1 MKTTICMSACSTL
14 TSIYRAQELAEPGD
28 QVVQCTV
35 SLHNAQHCTSI
46 ILMLMVLLTGQDY
59 SPTHVLM
66 GSLPEDAIADSE
78 CFTFSAIQD
87 NIGEG
92 TENFSVV
99 LQSVNNVM
107 ISGTGAIRV
116 ANDEMTISILESTPT
131 LEPVEGM
138 YMHACPFAIVFL

>member
-1 MKTTICMSACSTL
+1 
-14 TSIYRAQELAEPGD
+14 
-28 QVVQCTV
+28 
-35 SLHNAQHCTSI
+35 
-46 ILMLMVLLTGQDY
+46 MLMVLLTGQDY

-99 LQSVNNVM
+99 LQKANNVM

-131 LEPVEGM
+131 VESDPNVEGM
-138 YMHACPFAIVFL
+138 YMHACPLAIVFCENL